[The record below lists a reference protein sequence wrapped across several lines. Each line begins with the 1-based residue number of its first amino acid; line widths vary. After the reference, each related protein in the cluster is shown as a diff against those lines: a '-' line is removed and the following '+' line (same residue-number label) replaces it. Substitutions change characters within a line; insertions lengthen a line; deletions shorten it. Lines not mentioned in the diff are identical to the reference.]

1 MTTTTENT
9 EVKKNLDWAVGVLED
24 LTNFID
30 VEEALAIVRREKPD
44 HEILKNFKGADA
56 QDLAGKEIA
65 KERATKN
72 LAAARA
78 GEDYEKLRKI
88 GEILGNDGIINEADD
103 LYIEKNKEKLQK
115 NGLNDDEALLRSWNK
130 LEKELSGIGLN
141 NIEDDEE
148 IRDLTGLT
156 RIYDDTDDEARS
168 DKTSDTEK
176 DDWAAFLEAV
186 RKEVA
191 IKMHEDADF
200 FMKKSEDRKK
210 VLLDEVK
217 DMFKAKLAVAIAA
230 SNAKPFMQ
238 KLKDI
243 TPKKISAWLK
253 SLKDGKALKDEDGKF
268 KLFKSQLM
276 NSTAQTA
283 LNLKEHQKSLEKR
296 GFTKAAASVG
306 KSFNNFFNKM
316 KDWGKKAW
324 EMRYAVAESV
334 ANNKNRIITTAVVGV
349 ATAVA
354 SPALLAL
361 GASAA
366 WATGFS
372 ALSYAAY
379 NIAGAYIWPLEEQ
392 RMKARRAALKAG
404 DEKTAAKYKFG
415 RRYLTKIWDMKAE
428 MTEEQRA
435 RYLTRA
441 AVTAGVG
448 VLGAGLIGYG
458 TVKAAESLSGT
469 ALDAAKVIGVDKF
482 WARTMRALGSTSVSG
497 WFAVQDTAK
506 AIKTGDEQAKKNA
519 VVAWIGAIGT
529 GIVSAVA
536 QVIDYERSVA
546 NNPVTETDPNANP
559 GTKLT
564 TKTDTLKQQKDVA
577 PDTLGRKQVVN
588 PDTLTQEQARKDT
601 LELKNP
607 TARNDSTD
615 VRNPTA
621 QADDHQN
628 GAPKADETKD
638 ESGNKSTQPDVDG
651 DTKVRTIEVGPE
663 GSGRMVE
670 SPIEFPKEYDAKFCE
685 EHGLTRTEWNRL
697 VRIHHDKLEERFAL
711 FNEFFTKKVPDVIE
725 EKDMM
730 EEFRKF
736 TVQEDHHTF
745 IWEKETNKEWRGA
758 MIAIHDYVICHDEAD
773 PNKDLNYAGVFA
785 AVTRKNEIVGEKGTW
800 DRLNNGVDCD
810 RTRSVRVGRPKVA
823 KPVVPPAK
831 DDTNIN
837 IDEVNKKER
846 SGSGSFGTE
855 EVNKKVKTGSG
866 SFSIDEVNKKVAD
879 KPMEIEAYEEGGTN
893 MNGKGVHPNEIHPE
907 KGEHVKKG
915 DNVLFNGKPN
925 PGGVYSAAEKG
936 RGDY

>member
-1 MTTTTENT
+1 MTDTTENT
-9 EVKKNLDWAVGVLED
+9 KVTKNLDWAVGVLED

-44 HEILKNFKGADA
+44 HAILKNFKGADA

-65 KERATKN
+65 KERAAKN
-72 LAAARA
+72 LAAVRA
-78 GEDYEKLRKI
+78 GEDYDKMRKI
-88 GEILGNDGIINEADD
+88 GEMLGNDDIINEADD

-115 NGLNDDEALLRSWNK
+115 NGLNDDEALLRSWQR
-130 LEKELSGIGLN
+130 LEKDLGAIGRQDM
-141 NIEDDEE
+141 EDDEE
-148 IRDLTGLT
+148 LREMLGAT
-156 RIYDDTDDEARS
+156 RLYDDV
-168 DKTSDTEK
+168 EK
-176 DDWAAFLEAV
+176 DGEPSATENEDWAAFLESV
-186 RKEVA
+186 RKDVT
-191 IKMHEDADF
+191 IKMHENKEF
-200 FMKKSEDRKK
+200 FFKKSSERKADLIAEMK
-210 VLLDEVK
+210 NT
-217 DMFKAKLAVAIAA
+217 FKAKLAVAVAA
-230 SNAKPFMQ
+230 SSAKPFMQ

-243 TPKKISAWLK
+243 TPAKVSTWLK
-253 SLKDGKALKDEDGKF
+253 NLAKGKFLRDGDGKAV
-268 KLFKSQLM
+268 LFKSQLM
-276 NSTAQTA
+276 NGTVQTA
-283 LNLKEHQKSLEKR
+283 LNLKEHQKSLEKQ
-296 GFTKAAASVG
+296 GFTKTAAAVEKTTTG
-306 KSFNNFFNKM
+306 FFNKM
-316 KDWGKKAW
+316 KEWGKKAW

-334 ANNKNRIITTAVVGV
+334 ANNKNRIITTAVVGM
-349 ATAVA
+349 ATAIA

-361 GASAA
+361 GASATIA
-366 WATGFS
+366 AGVP
-372 ALSYAAY
+372 ALSYAVY
-379 NIAGAYIWPLEEQ
+379 NVAGAYVWPLEEQ
-392 RMKARRAALKAG
+392 RMKAKRAALKAG
-404 DEKTAAKYKFG
+404 DEKTAANYKFG
-415 RRYLTKIWDMKAE
+415 WGNYWKKIWDMKAE
-428 MTEEQRA
+428 MSEEQRA
-435 RYLTRA
+435 RYHTRA

-469 ALDAAKVIGVDKF
+469 ALDAAKAIGVDKF

-519 VVAWIGAIGT
+519 VVAWLGAAGT
-529 GIVSAVA
+529 AIVSAVA
-536 QVIDYERSVA
+536 QVIEYERSVA
-546 NNPVTETDPNANP
+546 NNPVAETDPNANP
-559 GTKLT
+559 ETKLT

-588 PDTLTQEQARKDT
+588 PDSLTQEQARKDT

-607 TARNDSTD
+607 TAQNDSTD
-615 VRNPTA
+615 VKNPTA

-628 GAPKADETKD
+628 DAPKADETKD
-638 ESGNKSTQPDVDG
+638 ESGNKSTQSDVDG

-711 FNEFFTKKVPDVIE
+711 FNEFFTKKVPGVIE

-773 PNKDLNYAGVFA
+773 PSKDLNYAGVFA

-831 DDTNIN
+831 DDIN
-837 IDEVNKKER
+837 IDEVNKKEP

-866 SFSIDEVNKKVAD
+866 SFSIDEVNQKVAD

-925 PGGVYSAAEKG
+925 PGGPYSAAEKG
-936 RGDY
+936 RGGY